1 MFFTFHWEGAHLT
14 FLLIGLMLSL
24 KVLKNPGQTRRLA
37 LGVLKQR
44 SFPRGMQLVNS
55 ASECLK
61 ERIMK
66 VMLATDA
73 SSLVTSTVTAAKD
86 NTIPEK

>member
-1 MFFTFHWEGAHLT
+1 
-14 FLLIGLMLSL
+14 MLSL
-24 KVLKNPGQTRRLA
+24 KVLKNPGQTRRLV

-44 SFPRGMQLVNS
+44 SFPRGMQLGNS